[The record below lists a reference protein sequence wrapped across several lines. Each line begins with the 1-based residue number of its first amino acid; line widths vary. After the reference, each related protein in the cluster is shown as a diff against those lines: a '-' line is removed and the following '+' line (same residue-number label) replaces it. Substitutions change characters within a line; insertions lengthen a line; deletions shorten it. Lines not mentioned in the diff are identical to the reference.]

1 MSFYL
6 THHTSPLPSSFLL
19 PASALPLN
27 NRPHITV
34 RVAHI
39 SYPVC
44 LFLLQ
49 APDQT
54 RISRKRMKT
63 KDKLDARGSPC
74 DKLAQ
79 RLSQCAHLLC
89 HRGRRKEA
97 FASTFD
103 WRR

>member
-6 THHTSPLPSSFLL
+6 THHTSPLQSSFLL

-27 NRPHITV
+27 NRPHILV

-44 LFLLQ
+44 LSLLQ
-49 APDQT
+49 APGQT
-54 RISRKRMKT
+54 RISCKYMKRQ
-63 KDKLDARGSPC
+63 DKLDEREGSC

-79 RLSQCAHLLC
+79 RLSHAPTPFVTGSGGGSFLYYL
-89 HRGRRKEA
+89 
-97 FASTFD
+97 
-103 WRR
+103 